1 MKQELIERNY
11 KILEHYGMLKQIPV
25 WIEEMSELTKELCKI
40 QRYYEK
46 WEGDIPSSNWSNTQE
61 EITDVQ
67 FVLDQM
73 KKAFSYSLVYQEVD
87 YEMKLIRTEKII
99 EEEK

>member
-1 MKQELIERNY
+1 MKQELIERNH

-46 WEGDIPSSNWSNTQE
+46 WGGCIPALNWLNTRE
-61 EITDVQ
+61 EINDVQ

-73 KKAFSYSLVYQEVD
+73 KEAFSYSLAYQEAD